1 MPDAHTVAVVLSPD
15 FQKIEMLVL
24 NSVRSPQSKRAY
36 KKAVEDFLAWYGAG
50 GYPGLTKAI
59 VQQYRVQLEE
69 SGLAPSTVNLKLTA
83 IRRLA
88 AEAADNGLLDPH
100 LAAGIARV
108 KGTKSHGVRTGH
120 WLTRAQAEELI
131 SSPDP
136 ATKKGA
142 RDRLILGLLLGCGL
156 RRNELAHLRFEDI
169 QLRDGRWVV
178 ANLLGKGGRLRTV
191 PAPAWAKVLLDAW
204 SAASGL
210 TSGAVLR
217 AINKSDRILE
227 AAISAQSVFA
237 IVTGYGVDLG
247 IRIAPHDLRRTFA
260 HLAHRGHA
268 ALEQI
273 QLSLGHASILTTE
286 RYLGIRQNLV
296 DAPCDHLGLSI
307 SVS

>member
-169 QLRDGRWVV
+169 QQRDGRWVV